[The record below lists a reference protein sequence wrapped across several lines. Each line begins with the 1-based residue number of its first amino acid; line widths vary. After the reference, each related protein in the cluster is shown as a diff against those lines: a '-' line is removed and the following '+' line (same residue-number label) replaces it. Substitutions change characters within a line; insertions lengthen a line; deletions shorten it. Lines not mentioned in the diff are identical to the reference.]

1 MRFLSA
7 MLLCLGAAGLTP
19 CLADPPDSAPAAAS
33 QPATPAAKAASTPAV
48 AATQTAPATSQP
60 AAPAT
65 AKTASTAASATPTK
79 TADTLD
85 ADEHHLMDLGYQPEM
100 HNGTKLWCKREEE
113 LGSRL
118 GSRRK
123 VCGTVEE
130 LTVMERQAQDQFRQ
144 QQAASFQPGSQQ
156 GNVGR

>member
-19 CLADPPDSAPAAAS
+19 CFANPPGNTTATAS
-33 QPATPAAKAASTPAV
+33 QPATPAAKAASTPA
-48 AATQTAPATSQP
+48 APATPATAATSQA

-65 AKTASTAASATPTK
+65 AKTASTAPATDTKAAS
-79 TADTLD
+79 TLD

-100 HNGTKLWCKREEE
+100 HGGTKVWCKREVEV
-113 LGSRL
+113 GSRL
-118 GSRRK
+118 GSHVK
-123 VCGTVEE
+123 TCGTAEE
-130 LTVMERQAQDQFRQ
+130 LTLRERQAQDQFRQ